1 MLISIVMLAT
11 MIGLQGTSPRSSA
24 TADWVLAMSCFFISS
39 LLNVVPLPT
48 YFPAVLSP
56 GIANTLYLLGHCF
69 IFSGI
74 RRHITQK
81 HGYKLTVIVAAIT
94 LLFHF
99 VPAIAQSLTLRII
112 VFHFLIL
119 FVLTGSI
126 FYILRY
132 RRCHPQHG
140 FSPLLLVLGL
150 FCAQLLVQI
159 FVFTL
164 NIVGL
169 KIALTLQLHQVAALF
184 VMLYILASSMSF
196 AYLITW
202 EKEQALHTASFTD
215 SLTQW
220 QNRRALM
227 HQAPKLFANA
237 LTQCNRLSI
246 LVVDVDHFKM
256 VNDTYGHGIGD
267 KVLQHITTQIRM
279 AAPSASFYCRL
290 GGEEF
295 ALLLENTTQQ
305 SALKIAEDIRA
316 RIVAFPF
323 NESVCISLSV
333 SIGVATAYNHD
344 ASWETILDRADKALY
359 KAKTRGRNKVC

>member
-1 MLISIVMLAT
+1 M
-11 MIGLQGTSPRSSA
+11 
-24 TADWVLAMSCFFISS
+24 
-39 LLNVVPLPT
+39 
-48 YFPAVLSP
+48 
-56 GIANTLYLLGHCF
+56 
-69 IFSGI
+69 
-74 RRHITQK
+74 
-81 HGYKLTVIVAAIT
+81 
-94 LLFHF
+94 
-99 VPAIAQSLTLRII
+99 
-112 VFHFLIL
+112 
-119 FVLTGSI
+119 
-126 FYILRY
+126 
-132 RRCHPQHG
+132 
-140 FSPLLLVLGL
+140 
-150 FCAQLLVQI
+150 
-159 FVFTL
+159 FTL

-169 KIALTLQLHQVAALF
+169 EVAVNLQLHQVGALF

-290 GGEEF
+290 GGKN
-295 ALLLENTTQQ
+295 LPYCWKTQ
-305 SALKIAEDIRA
+305 LNNL
-316 RIVAFPF
+316 P
-323 NESVCISLSV
+323 
-333 SIGVATAYNHD
+333 
-344 ASWETILDRADKALY
+344 
-359 KAKTRGRNKVC
+359 